1 MQIKESL
8 GDSVIGG
15 YSGGVYTK
23 ASNSCA
29 SSSKGKAQ
37 LTKNVSNLV
46 QGHMPDILVFSP
58 EKKKWKWKKW
68 KKRNSL
74 TGNKLTRLKMSGT
87 LQIQGQGKIG
97 RA

>member
-46 QGHMPDILVFSP
+46 QGHMPDILVLSP
-58 EKKKWKWKKW
+58 EKKKMEMEEMEKKEQFDG
-68 KKRNSL
+68 KQINPF
-74 TGNKLTRLKMSGT
+74 KMFGT

>member
-46 QGHMPDILVFSP
+46 QGHMPDILVLSP
-58 EKKKWKWKKW
+58 EKEWKWNKWKR
-68 KKRNSL
+68 RNSL